1 MFLVTIPKCKT
12 KALNICPF
20 LPLSSSV
27 NWNTSIEHLHRCACQ
42 ANSVPKTRKGKTIW
56 TRSRTQFT
64 LERREKS
71 LWGWVGRSM
80 RCDVTQSSTLLA
92 QPTQEKFPTVEFSP
106 DFPNTADLVSNQ
118 WSLRITDFLW
128 QENSLAGLHRWKGSW
143 ELVPHLCQ
151 LILPW
156 SQKAQGSSTKALEIW
171 LPETSVIIMLFN
183 NFFPQVLK
191 SCNLT
196 HKKTDKASGAPS
208 IQWRSTW
215 DLSILLW

>member
-1 MFLVTIPKCKT
+1 MFLVTLPKCKT
-12 KALNICPF
+12 KVKLNLCVPCY
-20 LPLSSSV
+20 V
-27 NWNTSIEHLHRCACQ
+27 VECNWNTSIENRARCACQ
-42 ANSVPKTRKGKTIW
+42 ANSDPNTRKGQTIW

-64 LERREKS
+64 LEQRVKS
-71 LWGWVGRSM
+71 LWGWDGWSM

-106 DFPNTADLVSNQ
+106 DFPNTEDLVSNQ

-128 QENSLAGLHRWKGSW
+128 QENSLAGLHRWKGCW

-156 SQKAQGSSTKALEIW
+156 SQKAQGSSPKALEIW
-171 LPETSVIIMLFN
+171 VPETSVIIMLFN
-183 NFFPQVLK
+183 NIFPQVLK